1 MTKSEA
7 EKRIARLREEIR
19 QHDHRYYV
27 LAEPTISDLEYDK
40 LYKELKDLEAQFP
53 DLVTPDSPT
62 QRVGGRP
69 LEGFEQVTHA
79 VPMLSIDNTYNE
91 AELREFDTRVARGL
105 GGEKYEYVVDPKID
119 GVAISLRYED
129 GRLVQAATRGDGERG
144 DDITA
149 NARTIRAIPLSLT
162 PSGGDLFARGVPR
175 VLEVRGEVFWPLP
188 DFNAFNQKRQE
199 AGEPIFANPRN
210 ATAGTLK
217 QLDSRIVAQRKL
229 SFTAHGFGE
238 VDPLEFDTQYE
249 LFQAFKAWGI
259 PISPYVR
266 RAKNVDEVIGIIHD
280 WDGERGSLDYA
291 TDGMVVKVNR
301 LDQREMLGATS
312 RSPRWCIAYKYAA
325 ERARTKLLSVR
336 FQVGK
341 LGTITP
347 VANLEPVLL
356 AGTTVKSASL
366 HNFDQIERLGVR
378 IGDMVYVEKA
388 GEIIPQVVEVD
399 LSARPSD
406 ARQIKPPP
414 KCPQCDSQTVRDE
427 GGVFLRCVNPAC
439 PAQIKERLRYF
450 CARDQMDIEGVG
462 SALAD
467 QLVETGLVRHLP
479 DLYQLKDK
487 RDTLVAITFPVKFG
501 RKNAQILL
509 DGIGHSK
516 NVPLTQ
522 ILTSLNIPF
531 LASDTADCLAGQF
544 GTIDAIAVADEKQLR
559 SVPGVSRE
567 VADALVEFFSP
578 SSSKELE
585 QNLLRIQKATGKVIK
600 GLGSARLESLIKQG
614 LLAKCGDLYK
624 LDSHQDELANLE
636 FATSFGEK
644 NADSLLA
651 SIERSKAQ
659 PLARLLV
666 ALNIRHIGVTTAE
679 DLAEHFGS
687 MDALLA
693 AKPEDLME
701 VEGVGPELV
710 ASITAFLNS
719 SAGRRLID
727 DLKAAGVNM
736 VQPKRKAAS
745 GSAFGGKTVVVTGTL
760 GSMTRSEAH
769 NLIKELG
776 GKVGDSISRK
786 TDLLVVGVDPG
797 SKLEKARNLGIEI
810 VDEQEFLR
818 RSGK

>member
-91 AELREFDTRVARGL
+91 AELREFDTRVAKGL

-119 GVAISLRYED
+119 GVAISLRYEG

-199 AGEPIFANPRN
+199 AGEPTFANPRN

-414 KCPQCDSQTVRDE
+414 KCPECDSQTVRDE

-462 SALAD
+462 DVLAA
-467 QLVETGLVRHLP
+467 QLVDTGLVREFA
-479 DLYQLKDK
+479 DLYRLKDRRNDLIDLERMGAK
-487 RDTLVAITFPVKFG
+487 SADNLLAAIEK
-501 RKNAQILL
+501 
-509 DGIGHSK
+509 SK
-516 NVPLTQ
+516 N
-522 ILTSLNIPF
+522 N
-531 LASDTADCLAGQF
+531 
-544 GTIDAIAVADEKQLR
+544 
-559 SVPGVSRE
+559 
-567 VADALVEFFSP
+567 
-578 SSSKELE
+578 
-585 QNLLRIQKATGKVIK
+585 
-600 GLGSARLESLIKQG
+600 
-614 LLAKCGDLYK
+614 
-624 LDSHQDELANLE
+624 
-636 FATSFGEK
+636 
-644 NADSLLA
+644 
-651 SIERSKAQ
+651 
-659 PLARLLV
+659 PLARLLA
-666 ALNIRHIGVTTAE
+666 ALNIQHVGVNTAI

-687 MDALLA
+687 MDALIA
-693 AKPEDLME
+693 ASRDELQQ
-701 VEGVGPELV
+701 VEGIGPEL
-710 ASITAFLNS
+710 AESIYGFLHNEQ
-719 SAGRRLID
+719 GRRIIAHLRD
-727 DLKAAGVNM
+727 VGVNMTQPRKAKAAGP
-736 VQPKRKAAS
+736 Q
-745 GSAFGGKTVVVTGTL
+745 AFVGKTIVVTGTL
-760 GSMTRSEAH
+760 EHYGRKDIED
-769 NLIKELG
+769 LIRQLG
-776 GKVGDSISRK
+776 GKPAGSVSKK
-786 TDLLVVGVDPG
+786 TDFVVAGAEAG
-797 SKLEKARNLGIEI
+797 SKLDKARELGIEVI
-810 VDEQEFLR
+810 DETEFR
-818 RSGK
+818 RRAGMAQ

>member
-7 EKRIARLREEIR
+7 ENRIARLREEIR

-91 AELREFDTRVARGL
+91 AELREFDTRVAKGL

-188 DFNAFNQKRQE
+188 DFNAFNQKRQA

-399 LSARPSD
+399 VAARPSD

-414 KCPQCDSQTVRDE
+414 KCPECDSQTVRDE
-427 GGVFLRCVNPAC
+427 GGVFLRCVNPGC

-462 SALAD
+462 D
-467 QLVETGLVRHLP
+467 V
-479 DLYQLKDK
+479 
-487 RDTLVAITFPVKFG
+487 
-501 RKNAQILL
+501 
-509 DGIGHSK
+509 
-516 NVPLTQ
+516 
-522 ILTSLNIPF
+522 
-531 LASDTADCLAGQF
+531 LAGQLVDSGLVHEF
-544 GTIDAIAVADEKQLR
+544 ADLYRLADRREELIALERMGAKSAD
-559 SVPGVSRE
+559 
-567 VADALVEFFSP
+567 
-578 SSSKELE
+578 
-585 QNLLRIQKATGKVIK
+585 NLLAAI
-600 GLGSARLESLIKQG
+600 
-614 LLAKCGDLYK
+614 
-624 LDSHQDELANLE
+624 
-636 FATSFGEK
+636 EK
-644 NADSLLA
+644 
-651 SIERSKAQ
+651 SKNN
-659 PLARLLV
+659 PLARLLA
-666 ALNIRHIGVTTAE
+666 ALNIQHVGVSTAI
-679 DLAEHFGS
+679 DLADHFGS
-687 MDALLA
+687 MDAMIA
-693 AKPEDLME
+693 ASREDLQR
-701 VEGVGPELV
+701 VEGIGPEL
-710 ASITAFLNS
+710 AESICGFLHNEQ
-719 SAGRRLID
+719 GRRIIAHLRD
-727 DLKAAGVNM
+727 VGVNMTQPRKAKAAGP
-736 VQPKRKAAS
+736 Q
-745 GSAFGGKTVVVTGTL
+745 AFAGKTIVVTGTL
-760 GSMTRSEAH
+760 EHYGRKDIED
-769 NLIKELG
+769 LIRQLG
-776 GKVGDSISRK
+776 GKPAGSVSKK
-786 TDLLVVGVDPG
+786 TDFVVAGAEAG
-797 SKLEKARNLGIEI
+797 SKLDKARELGIEVI
-810 VDEQEFLR
+810 DETEFR
-818 RSGK
+818 RRAGMAQ